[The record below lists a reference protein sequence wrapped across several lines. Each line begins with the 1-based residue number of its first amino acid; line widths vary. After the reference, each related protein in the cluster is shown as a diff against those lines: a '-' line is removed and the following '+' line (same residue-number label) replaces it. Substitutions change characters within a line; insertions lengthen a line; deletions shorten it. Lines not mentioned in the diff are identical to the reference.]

1 MSGMPRYIYEEEH
14 EMFRNSVRKF
24 LETEAA
30 PYHAQWEKDGHVDR
44 QLWTK
49 AGEQGFLSPTV
60 AEEYG
65 GVGADFRYN
74 AIVDEGCWGLLYAEE
89 VFTELEYGQRLT
101 GYVKQ
106 QRSDGKLDLALQ
118 PPGYARVAA
127 IEGG

>member
-24 LETEAA
+24 LETEAE

-44 QLWTK
+44 QLWIK

-74 AIVDEGCWGLLYAEE
+74 AIVDEE
-89 VFTELEYGQRLT
+89 VGRTLISPFPTSSATATRHR
-101 GYVKQ
+101 K
-106 QRSDGKLDLALQ
+106 RSICPSA
-118 PPGYARVAA
+118 
-127 IEGG
+127 